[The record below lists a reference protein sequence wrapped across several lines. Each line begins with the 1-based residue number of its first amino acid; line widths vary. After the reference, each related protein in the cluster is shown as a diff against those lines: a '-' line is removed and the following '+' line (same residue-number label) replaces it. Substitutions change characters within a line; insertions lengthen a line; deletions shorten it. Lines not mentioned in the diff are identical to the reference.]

1 MTTHT
6 TVLIGGAGK
15 TGRRVAERL
24 QARGRDIRLAS
35 RSTTPAFDWED
46 RATWAPAF
54 AGAQSAYVT
63 YYPDLAVP
71 GAADAIASL
80 AATALEAGTRR
91 IVLLAGR
98 GEPEAQRAEQALM
111 ASGADWTI
119 ARAAWFD
126 QNFSESDFAAMLAAG
141 ELALPAGRVPEPFV
155 DADDIADV
163 VAAALTEPG
172 HEGKLYE
179 LTGPRLM
186 TFAEA
191 VETIAGAAGRDLRYT
206 PITPGEFADGMTAA
220 GVPADIVELLVL
232 LFTETF
238 DGRNASLADGVQQA
252 LGRPPRD
259 FTEYARDAA
268 AEGAWV
274 TA

>member
-1 MTTHT
+1 MPET

-54 AGAQSAYVT
+54 AGAQSAYVA

-71 GAADAIASL
+71 GAADAIAAL

-111 ASGADWTI
+111 ASGAVWTI

-126 QNFSESDFAAMLAAG
+126 QNFSESDFAGMLAAG

-163 VAAALTEPG
+163 VCAALTEPG
-172 HEGKLYE
+172 HEGQLYE

-186 TFAEA
+186 TFGEA
-191 VETIAGAAGRDLRYT
+191 VETIAGAAGRELRYT
-206 PITPGEFADGMTAA
+206 PITPAEFAAGMSAA

-238 DGRNASLADGVQQA
+238 DGRNASLADGVQRA
-252 LGRPPRD
+252 LGRAPRD
-259 FTEYARDAA
+259 FADYARGAA